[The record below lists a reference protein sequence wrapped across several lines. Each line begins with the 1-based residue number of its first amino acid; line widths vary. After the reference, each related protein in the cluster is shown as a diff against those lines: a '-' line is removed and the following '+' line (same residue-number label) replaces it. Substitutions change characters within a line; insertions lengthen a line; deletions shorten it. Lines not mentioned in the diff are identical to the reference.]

1 MAIKDQLKDKWQDL
15 SPGVRSTIAIIG
27 LLGFLMIVGSVIVG
41 NDKPKNNTKTEGTS
55 DTKLNRPWFRRHLQA
70 S

>member
-1 MAIKDQLKDKWQDL
+1 
-15 SPGVRSTIAIIG
+15 
-27 LLGFLMIVGSVIVG
+27 MIVGSVIVG